1 MEQKHGYTDKVGQML
16 SGNVGILTSLQADS
30 CVLSQVSIL
39 IESVCQSLQAGGKLI
54 VCGNGGFA
62 SLSNHVVAELMGK
75 LYAKRNPYTAVSL
88 CSDSALLTC
97 IANDFGFEKVFS
109 RQLRGI
115 AKSEDV
121 LVAFTTSGK
130 SKNILEVISAS
141 YDMGL
146 RTFVFTGSH
155 VNSNFAEL
163 GANVINIPSDRT
175 ALIQDAAM
183 SIFHHICNLVESEM
197 KQSRDDEIW
206 NDVIQEA
213 RLGGCNTLLL
223 DRDGVVNNLIPNGY
237 ATTIADISLNESF
250 ISRCKE
256 ICSEFENVFLVSN
269 QACIG
274 KGLVA
279 QDTINEINN
288 FIVDSICRNG
298 GRITKVYICP
308 DANSESPMRKPN
320 VGMAELIK
328 DDFPEVNF
336 SKSLMVGDSYSDK
349 LFAQRIGAHYINI
362 QNA

>member
-1 MEQKHGYTDKVGQML
+1 MEQKHGYTEKIGQML
-16 SGNVGILTSLQADS
+16 SGNVETLRSLQVDS
-30 CVLSQVSIL
+30 YVLSKISLLV
-39 IESVCQSLQAGGKLI
+39 ESVCLSLQTGGKLI

-62 SLSNHVVAELMGK
+62 SLSNHIVAELMGK
-75 LYAKRNPYTAVSL
+75 LNSKRDPYAAMSL

-97 IANDFGFEKVFS
+97 VANDFGFEKIFS

-115 AKSEDV
+115 AKSEDIF
-121 LVAFTTSGK
+121 VAFTTSGK
-130 SKNILEVISAS
+130 SKNILEAVSVS
-141 YDMGL
+141 MGIGL
-146 RTFVFTGSH
+146 KTFVFTGSPA
-155 VNSNFAEL
+155 NKSLIEL
-163 GANVINIPSDRT
+163 GANLINIPSDNT
-175 ALIQDAAM
+175 AIIQDVVM
-183 SIFHHICNLVESEM
+183 TIFHHVCNIVESEM

-256 ICSEFENVFLVSN
+256 ICSKFENIFLVSN

-274 KGLVA
+274 KGLVTS
-279 QDTINEINN
+279 DTVNDINN
-288 FIVDSICRNG
+288 FIVDSIRKEG
-298 GRITKVYICP
+298 GRIDKVYICP
-308 DANSESPMRKPN
+308 DAYLESHLRKPN
-320 VGMAELIK
+320 IGMAELIK
-328 DDFPEVNF
+328 EDFPDVDF
-336 SKSLMVGDSYSDK
+336 STSLMVGDSYSDK